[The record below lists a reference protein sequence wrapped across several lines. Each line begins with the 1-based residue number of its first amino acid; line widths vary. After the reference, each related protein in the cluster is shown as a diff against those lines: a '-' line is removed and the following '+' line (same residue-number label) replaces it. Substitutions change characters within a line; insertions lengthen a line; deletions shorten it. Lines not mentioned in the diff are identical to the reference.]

1 MRLPKFSDEDGSA
14 PLEFIGFGL
23 VLQLPLLPLVL
34 QFSSI
39 QLEQLSAESMAR
51 NALRAYCV
59 GAVPIATSVDL
70 IARDFNLPATTRV
83 SHSLT
88 SEGGLLTLEVS
99 VGQAS
104 AVAIGAE
111 P

>member
-14 PLEFIGFGL
+14 PLEFIGFGML
-23 VLQLPLLPLVL
+23 LQLPLLPLVL

-59 GAVPIATSVDL
+59 SAVPIATSVDL
-70 IARDFNLPATTRV
+70 IARDFNLPATTQV

-88 SEGGLLTLEVS
+88 SEGGLLSLEVS

-104 AVAIGAE
+104 AIAVGVE

>member
-1 MRLPKFSDEDGSA
+1 MRLPKFSDEEGSA

-23 VLQLPLLPLVL
+23 LLQLPLLPLVL
-34 QFSSI
+34 LFSSI

-51 NALRAYCV
+51 NALRAYCLS
-59 GAVPIATSVDL
+59 AVPIATSIDL

-88 SEGGLLTLEVS
+88 SEDGLLTLEVS

-104 AVAIGAE
+104 AIAVGAE